1 MGKVW
6 EWDKGGAQMGG
17 MGWDGWDGA
26 PLPAWLEERNT
37 SLGTGNQP
45 CSAGFTEQKR
55 CFFVSA

>member
-1 MGKVW
+1 
-6 EWDKGGAQMGG
+6 MGG